1 MKALEIPTDPQSG
14 LSLEALEMLLAEK
27 RLNAI
32 IAMPNVHN
40 PLGCSMPTEHK
51 KRLAALAQWHQQQGF
66 PDPTKAPVVR
76 QVLKGIHARLRAEQ
90 IFSALRVWDTAEN
103 SGVLVYLQV
112 AEHRIE
118 IVADRGIA
126 AKVPAAD
133 KDLGLLLR
141 QGMDKLAFLPFGLLV
156 DRWRG
161 VSNYR
166 LADAINSLSAG
177 VLSTTAG
184 LLTRAVG
191 LVIYTLAWQQLALF
205 ELSAEALWVWLLA
218 FVFYDF
224 CYYWNHRLGH
234 ERNVLWAAH
243 SVHHQSEDYNLSTA
257 LRQTSTG
264 FIFGW
269 IFYLPMALA
278 GVPPLVFLTVA
289 ALNLLYQFW
298 VHTRHIPK
306 LGWFEWLF
314 VSPSNH
320 RVHHAQNAVYM
331 DRNYGGV
338 FILWDRLFGTFQ
350 EELDAEPVIFGV
362 TTPLASWNPLW
373 ANAQF
378 YVALWRDARRA
389 ESWWDRLR
397 IWFMP
402 TGWRPADVAARYP
415 QAKPDLSQFVKFE
428 VPLGRAQQLYAVAQ
442 FSLYVLAGTG
452 LLALAAE
459 LSAAALLLG
468 LAWMAGG
475 LYVIGT
481 WLENRPT
488 ARRLELLRLALNLPA
503 AWLALQ
509 LGLLPELP
517 LLWPLLLSYSL
528 LSLVALY
535 CTPGERSSVTA

>member
-1 MKALEIPTDPQSG
+1 MNYILYAVPFFFVLIALE
-14 LSLEALEMLLAEK
+14 LLA
-27 RLNAI
+27 
-32 IAMPNVHN
+32 
-40 PLGCSMPTEHK
+40 
-51 KRLAALAQWHQQQGF
+51 
-66 PDPTKAPVVR
+66 
-76 QVLKGIHARLRAEQ
+76 
-90 IFSALRVWDTAEN
+90 
-103 SGVLVYLQV
+103 
-112 AEHRIE
+112 
-118 IVADRGIA
+118 
-126 AKVPAAD
+126 
-133 KDLGLLLR
+133 
-141 QGMDKLAFLPFGLLV
+141 

-161 VSNYR
+161 VSSYR

-191 LVIYTLAWQQLALF
+191 LLIYTLAWQQLALF
-205 ELSAEALWVWLLA
+205 ELSAEALWAWLLA

-298 VHTRHIPK
+298 VHTRHTPK

-320 RVHHAQNAVYM
+320 RVHHAQNAMYM

-338 FILWDRLFGTFQ
+338 FIFWDRLFGTFQ

-378 YVALWRDARRA
+378 YVALWRDALRD

-415 QAKPDLSQFVKFE
+415 QVKPDLSRFVKFE
-428 VPLGRAQQLYAVAQ
+428 VPLSRGQQAYAAVQ

-459 LSAAALLLG
+459 LSTTALLLG
-468 LAWMAGG
+468 LVWMAGG

-488 ARRLELLRLALNLPA
+488 ARRLELLRLAFNLPA
-503 AWLALQ
+503 AGLALQ
-509 LGLLPELP
+509 LGLLPAQSLV
-517 LLWPLLLSYSL
+517 WPLLLGYSL
-528 LSLVALY
+528 LSLVALSR
-535 CTPGERSSVTA
+535 TPGEPRTVAA

>member
-1 MKALEIPTDPQSG
+1 MNYILYAVPFFFVLIALE
-14 LSLEALEMLLAEK
+14 LLAD
-27 RLNAI
+27 
-32 IAMPNVHN
+32 H
-40 PLGCSMPTEHK
+40 
-51 KRLAALAQWHQQQGF
+51 
-66 PDPTKAPVVR
+66 
-76 QVLKGIHARLRAEQ
+76 
-90 IFSALRVWDTAEN
+90 
-103 SGVLVYLQV
+103 
-112 AEHRIE
+112 
-118 IVADRGIA
+118 
-126 AKVPAAD
+126 
-133 KDLGLLLR
+133 
-141 QGMDKLAFLPFGLLV
+141 
-156 DRWRG
+156 WRG
-161 VSNYR
+161 VSSYR

-184 LLTRAVG
+184 LLTRVVG
-191 LVIYTLAWQQLALF
+191 LFVYTLAWQQLALL
-205 ELSAEALWVWLLA
+205 ELSAEPLWVWLLA

-269 IFYLPMALA
+269 IFYLPMALV

-320 RVHHAQNAVYM
+320 RVHHAQNATYM

-338 FILWDRLFGTFQ
+338 FIFWDRLFGTFQ

-378 YVALWRDARRA
+378 YVALWRDALRA

-415 QAKPDLSQFVKFE
+415 QVKPDLSRFVKFE
-428 VPLGRAQQLYAVAQ
+428 VPLSRGQQAYATVQ

-459 LSAAALLLG
+459 LSTTALLLG
-468 LAWMAGG
+468 LVWMAGG

-488 ARRLELLRLALNLPA
+488 ARRLELLRLAFNLPA

-509 LGLLPELP
+509 LGLLPAQSLV
-517 LLWPLLLSYSL
+517 WPLLLGYSL
-528 LSLVALY
+528 LSLVALSR
-535 CTPGERSSVTA
+535 TPGEPRAVAA

>member
-1 MKALEIPTDPQSG
+1 MNYILYAVPFFFALIALE
-14 LSLEALEMLLAEK
+14 
-27 RLNAI
+27 
-32 IAMPNVHN
+32 
-40 PLGCSMPTEHK
+40 
-51 KRLAALAQWHQQQGF
+51 
-66 PDPTKAPVVR
+66 
-76 QVLKGIHARLRAEQ
+76 
-90 IFSALRVWDTAEN
+90 
-103 SGVLVYLQV
+103 
-112 AEHRIE
+112 
-118 IVADRGIA
+118 
-126 AKVPAAD
+126 
-133 KDLGLLLR
+133 LLL
-141 QGMDKLAFLPFGLLV
+141 

-161 VSNYR
+161 VSSYR
-166 LADAINSLSAG
+166 LADTINSLSAG

-191 LVIYTLAWQQLALF
+191 LLIYTLAWQQLAVF
-205 ELSAEALWVWLLA
+205 ELSAEPLWVWLLA

-269 IFYLPMALA
+269 VFYLPMAVA

-338 FILWDRLFGTFQ
+338 FIFWDRLFGTFQ
-350 EELDAEPVIFGV
+350 EELDAQPVIFGV

-373 ANAQF
+373 ANAQL
-378 YVALWRDARRA
+378 YVTLWRDARRA

-428 VPLGRAQQLYAVAQ
+428 VPLSHGQQAYAAAQ

-452 LLALAAE
+452 LLALVTE
-459 LSAAALLLG
+459 LSTAALLLG
-468 LAWMAGG
+468 LAWMAVG

-481 WLENRPT
+481 WLENRPA

-503 AWLALQ
+503 VWLALQ
-509 LGLLPELP
+509 LGLLPAQP
-517 LLWPLLLSYSL
+517 LLWPLLLGYSL

-535 CTPGERSSVTA
+535 CTSGERSTVTA